1 MTKFTKT
8 PILYVEVQ
16 PKLLTVPEA
25 ARYLRLNPRSV
36 YLLAQRGAIP
46 GTRVTG
52 KWLFPERLLGEW
64 LESNA
69 RRGKADSA
77 APADAVSRVFL
88 AGSDDPALDL
98 LAEILAAQPE
108 APMLFAARVGSVAGL
123 EAVAAG
129 HADVA
134 CVHLVDPDSG
144 EYNGSGLG
152 RYIEP
157 RPSAL
162 VNLFHRDLGLVVPK
176 GNPRD
181 LASLPDLA
189 RPGLRFV
196 NRQPGSGTRHFV
208 DLVLSRAGVEPERVA
223 GYDDAVSTHWAIA
236 LRVLRRKADAGVAAR
251 SVAQALDLGFV
262 PLVRERFDMVIPK
275 DTFFRPAVQAL
286 VEAVRSD
293 GFREGLDRLGGYDS
307 HQSGRVLAEVS

>member
-1 MTKFTKT
+1 M
-8 PILYVEVQ
+8 Q
-16 PKLLTVPEA
+16 PRLLTVPEA

-46 GTRVTG
+46 ATRVTG
-52 KWLFPERLLGEW
+52 KWLFPEHLLEEW
-64 LESNA
+64 LDSSAWGARDAPTSRGSRAA
-69 RRGKADSA
+69 RR
-77 APADAVSRVFL
+77 VFV
-88 AGSDDPALDL
+88 AGSDDPALEL
-98 LAEILAAQPE
+98 LGEILAGQAD

-144 EYNGSGLG
+144 EYNGSVLS
-152 RYIEP
+152 RYLEP

-162 VNLFHRDLGLVVPK
+162 VNLFHRDLGLVVPA
-176 GNPRD
+176 GNPRGLMTLAD
-181 LASLPDLA
+181 LV

-208 DLVLSRAGVEPERVA
+208 DLALARAGVEAERIA
-223 GYDDAVSTHWAIA
+223 GYPDVVSTHWAVA
-236 LRVLRRKADAGVAAR
+236 LRVLRDEADAGVAAR
-251 SVAQALDLGFV
+251 SVAHALGLGFV

-275 DTFFRPAVQAL
+275 NTFFRPAVQAV
-286 VEAVRSD
+286 VEAVRSE
-293 GFREGLDRLGGYDS
+293 GFRAGLDRLGGYDVR
-307 HQSGRVLAEVS
+307 QAGRVLAEVS